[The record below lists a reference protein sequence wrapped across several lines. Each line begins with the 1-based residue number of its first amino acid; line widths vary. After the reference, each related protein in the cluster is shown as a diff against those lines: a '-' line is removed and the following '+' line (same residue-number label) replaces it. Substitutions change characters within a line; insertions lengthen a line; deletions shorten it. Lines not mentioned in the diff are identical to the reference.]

1 MGGEGGYLVLTRSWG
16 GHRTAKRALFHSGVS
31 EVSLRII
38 NEGRFREGKDEVGF
52 AAEVHGY
59 QGTGWK
65 DFGRQGGMVG
75 VIEPGNVEQYRDST
89 GVSINRL
96 GGLVTTLSD
105 SFDGNNI

>member
-1 MGGEGGYLVLTRSWG
+1 MRGGSEKVKMRWVLLL
-16 GHRTAKRALFHSGVS
+16 KYQ
-31 EVSLRII
+31 
-38 NEGRFREGKDEVGF
+38 
-52 AAEVHGY
+52 HGY

-96 GGLVTTLSD
+96 GGLVTTFSD